1 MPAPDNRVHSF
12 SMRRGILFAVLSF
25 LLLAMQNEGFV
36 HPLGHVDTRVVR
48 PDRPEAALPHDVAAC
63 AECAL
68 LAAGSDAVSGD
79 VPALQFPAPATLGA
93 LTAFRSRTVDAPVH
107 FSSRAPPVLL

>member
-1 MPAPDNRVHSF
+1 
-12 SMRRGILFAVLSF
+12 MRRGILFAVLSF

-36 HPLGHVDTRVVR
+36 HPLGHVDTRVAR
-48 PDRPEAALPHDVAAC
+48 PDRPEAALPHDLAAC

-68 LAAGSDAVSGD
+68 LVAGSDAVSGD

>member
-1 MPAPDNRVHSF
+1 
-12 SMRRGILFAVLSF
+12 MRRSIFFAVLTF
-25 LLLAMQNEGFV
+25 LLLAMQNEGLV

-48 PDRPEAALPHDVAAC
+48 PDRPEAALPHTVAAC
-63 AECAL
+63 PECAL
-68 LAAGSDAVSGD
+68 LVAGSDAVSGD
-79 VPALQFPAPATLGA
+79 VPALRFPAPATLGA